1 MSTLTLGGS
10 EGVSTLTLGKAFG
23 EREVDGLWEEA
34 RWRRTW
40 HEANLGGTWPSGKS
54 ARSLVLGVLA
64 ASLIF
69 HGTEVLALEIMV
81 LLGPNEVT

>member
-1 MSTLTLGGS
+1 MSA
-10 EGVSTLTLGKAFG
+10 LTLGKVFG
-23 EREVDGLWEEA
+23 EGEADRLREEA
-34 RWRRTW
+34 WWRRTW

-54 ARSLVLGVLA
+54 VRPLALRVLA
-64 ASLIF
+64 ASPVF